1 MSSYVLQH
9 LAAST
14 NWSDNRQTERDLDIM
29 TTAAA
34 MVKIWSYNISS
45 HMWTKATC
53 CSIRKSASLIL
64 IICKQDSSVLMY
76 KQTGV
81 RAQRYGA
88 CLLPGLVS
96 AASVIFMMMIFMFFS
111 WNTFLVQVAEQEQ
124 SKAEEELITV
134 AKQGV
139 LNETEYVWTINLK
152 ERLQAEAEVVPSSSL
167 VEVEVRLVLRLRL
180 GLRLDEL
187 RCN

>member
-1 MSSYVLQH
+1 
-9 LAAST
+9 
-14 NWSDNRQTERDLDIM
+14 
-29 TTAAA
+29 
-34 MVKIWSYNISS
+34 
-45 HMWTKATC
+45 MWTKTTC
-53 CSIRKSASLIL
+53 CLIRKSASLIL

-81 RAQRYGA
+81 RAQKSGA

-152 ERLQAEAEVVPSSSL
+152 ERLQAEAEVVPSST
-167 VEVEVRLVLRLRL
+167 
-180 GLRLDEL
+180 
-187 RCN
+187 